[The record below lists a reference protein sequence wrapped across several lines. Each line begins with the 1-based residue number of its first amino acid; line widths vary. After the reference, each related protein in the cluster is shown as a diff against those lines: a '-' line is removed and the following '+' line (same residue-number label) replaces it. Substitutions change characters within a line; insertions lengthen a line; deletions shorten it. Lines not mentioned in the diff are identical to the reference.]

1 MAPQYPVFNLVDQN
15 PPLPTSSLRKEKT
28 RGMAELKRMLEELD
42 LQMSIEVSPPDLP
55 RPVSTPV
62 VRSYNILSSTA
73 APASVIMQQSFVLGI
88 YHLSPFHGQ
97 FHGGRDCAR
106 HVVTLQYLF
115 VK

>member
-73 APASVIMQQSFVLGI
+73 APASVINAAIICAGNIPSVSLPWSI
-88 YHLSPFHGQ
+88 PWGQ
-97 FHGGRDCAR
+97 RLC
-106 HVVTLQYLF
+106 
-115 VK
+115 